1 MHYVGIGVTAVVP
14 ASGSDDCGGGVSPW
28 TSRGTR
34 PVIVR
39 NCALRGATCADSNA
53 AVGARCSALID
64 SLASPDAVATD
75 TAVLDAIAKAI
86 SSVDVSAPRTSLGR
100 TSPRFLRTAAS
111 WACLRMR
118 AHEPAGARER
128 ASDTKMML
136 SNSQSVRQSGEGAWS
151 VWAMESY
158 DTTYSGPTD
167 LSGVVVVV
175 VVAVTRCPRVIVAA
189 SSASTCARCSALYA
203 AAAAPTHPER
213 ARSIPMRVHVSATE
227 KFTVADL
234 SS

>member
-167 LSGVVVVV
+167 PGDPQWGSGGGGGGGHPLPQGYRGSKQCIHVCSLFG
-175 VVAVTRCPRVIVAA
+175 VASGSDGASPPREGKIHP
-189 SSASTCARCSALYA
+189 YA
-203 AAAAPTHPER
+203 GPCFGH
-213 ARSIPMRVHVSATE
+213 
-227 KFTVADL
+227 
-234 SS
+234 